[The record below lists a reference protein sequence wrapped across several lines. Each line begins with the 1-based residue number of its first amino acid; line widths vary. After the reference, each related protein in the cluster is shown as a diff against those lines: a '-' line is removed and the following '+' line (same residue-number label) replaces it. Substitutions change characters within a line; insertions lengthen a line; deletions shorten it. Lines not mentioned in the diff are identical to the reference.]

1 MGKYGM
7 WKVAAVAMSL
17 ALAGLGG
24 CRHAPDET
32 RVRDAIAA
40 TAEAAEGGKAGDTVA
55 ALTEDFDGN
64 AGQLD
69 RRSLANLVRVFA
81 LRGQKVHVLMGPVD
95 VDRRGE
101 RMTATFT
108 VTLTAGAGVLPE
120 NAGAYVVETG
130 WRREGGDWRCFTA
143 TWKRAL

>member
-17 ALAGLGG
+17 ALVGLGG
-24 CRHAPDET
+24 CRRAPDET
-32 RVRDAIAA
+32 RVREAIAT
-40 TAEAAEGGKAGDTVA
+40 TAEAAEAGKAGDTVA

>member
-40 TAEAAEGGKAGDTVA
+40 TAEAAEAGKAGDTVA